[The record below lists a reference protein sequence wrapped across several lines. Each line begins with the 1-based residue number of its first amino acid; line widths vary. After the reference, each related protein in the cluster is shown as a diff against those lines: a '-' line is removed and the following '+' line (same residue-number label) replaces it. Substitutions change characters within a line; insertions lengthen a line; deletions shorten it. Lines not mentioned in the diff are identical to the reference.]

1 MVWFVSLLNKPDQ
14 TLYQAASIDDLGRDC
29 GDDCHCNDDDK
40 IVDDDDDD
48 DGRADDDDCA
58 DDAFFK
64 TFVHLL
70 TNGPLLVKKRRHSP
84 NF

>member
-1 MVWFVSLLNKPDQ
+1 MIQFVSFFNKPHQ
-14 TLYQAASIDDLGRDC
+14 TLYQAASIDYLGCDC

-40 IVDDDDDD
+40 IVDDDDNDD
-48 DGRADDDDCA
+48 DRADDGDRA

-64 TFVHLL
+64 TFVHPL
-70 TNGPLLVKKRRHSP
+70 TNGPLLVKKRRHFL